1 MMNPEQDVFVSVM
14 KYECCI
20 QLFFLP
26 GLYSKITIETELE
39 RFLCKTIDL
48 YNEDRKCVQTTG
60 LHLHALFSTKYYIIS
75 YILMYIVGPC
85 VLA

>member
-1 MMNPEQDVFVSVM
+1 MMNPEQDVFVSVRVL
-14 KYECCI
+14 YTAV
-20 QLFFLP
+20 FLP